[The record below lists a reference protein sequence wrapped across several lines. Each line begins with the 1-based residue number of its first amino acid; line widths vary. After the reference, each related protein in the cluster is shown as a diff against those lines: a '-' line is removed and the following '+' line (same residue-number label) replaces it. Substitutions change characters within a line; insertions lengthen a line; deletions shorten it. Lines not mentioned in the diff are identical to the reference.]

1 MTFQD
6 FFEEVA
12 GQFAGA
18 SVKGIGQ
25 HLAYQFNIVG
35 EAAGAFYVEVRDE
48 KVYVEP
54 YEYYDRDVLFTAK
67 ADVFRKI
74 IAGNMDP
81 VFAFTTGKLK
91 VDGSIETALKLKD
104 VLACLEK

>member
-6 FFEEVA
+6 FFNEVA

-18 SVKGIGQ
+18 KVNGIQ
-25 HLAYQFNIVG
+25 EHLAYQFNIVG
-35 EAAGAFYVEVRDE
+35 EAAGAFYVEVKDQ
-48 KVYVEP
+48 VVHVEP
-54 YEYYDRDVLFTAK
+54 YEYYDRDVAFTAK

-74 IAGNMDP
+74 ITGNMDP

-91 VDGSIETALKLKD
+91 VDGSIETALKLED
-104 VLACLEK
+104 VLASIEK

>member
-6 FFEEVA
+6 FFNEVA
-12 GQFAGA
+12 PLCAGA
-18 SVKGIGQ
+18 RVEDIHE

-35 EAAGAFYVEVRDE
+35 EASGAFYVEVKDQV
-48 KVYVEP
+48 VYVEP
-54 YEYYDRDVLFTAK
+54 YEYYDRDVAFTAK
-67 ADVFRKI
+67 AEVFKKI
-74 IAGNMDP
+74 IAGEMDP

-104 VLACLEK
+104 VLACIKK